1 MFQALQRWLPRPLR
15 KESRLTSQ
23 LEGTPPVSQDTMTAI
38 AQLSQV
44 IKNNQDSVET
54 YMALGNLYRAQGEIE
69 NAITIRQS
77 LIVRPNLKPEFKSR
91 ALYELGIDYKRGG
104 FLGRAQN
111 AFERARELIGE
122 DPAIIDE
129 LASLAAAEHDYQLSA
144 QFYAQLSKPI
154 HQAHYLVQQAKQDQK
169 NKKQGKGTAWLNKAL
184 KVYPGSVEA
193 WLEKMVRAYDLAD
206 WKTLADSFDKGLY
219 RVEPHLRFI
228 LLEGLIQHLFQS
240 RTEQEIFTPLLT
252 PEAGN
257 ELIKVLKK
265 QPADIVLSYYG
276 SWILLQLGHQDQAAR
291 WLDQCI
297 QLDPEFWPARLEM
310 LSLDM
315 DGQDMKED
323 FREQM
328 VFFLKRA
335 RQIKKF
341 ICTRCGLKREH
352 LFFVC
357 PRCRSWHTISFLKV
371 LGN

>member
-1 MFQALQRWLPRPLR
+1 MFQALRRWLPPAWR

-23 LEGTPPVSQDTMTAI
+23 LEGTPHVSQDTMTAI
-38 AQLSQV
+38 SQLSQV

-54 YMALGNLYRAQGEIE
+54 YMALGNLYRAQGDIE
-69 NAITIRQS
+69 NAITVRQS
-77 LIVRPNLKPEFKSR
+77 LIVRPNLKPEFKAR

-111 AFERARELIGE
+111 AFERAKELIG
-122 DPAIIDE
+122 DDAAIIDE

-144 QFYAQLSKPI
+144 QYYAQLSKPI
-154 HQAHYLVQQAKQDQK
+154 HQAHFLVQQAKQDLK
-169 NKKQGKGTAWLNKAL
+169 NKKSGKGSTWLNKAL
-184 KVYPGSVEA
+184 RVYPGSVEA
-193 WLEKMVRAYDLAD
+193 WLEKMIRAYDLAN
-206 WKTLADSFDKGLY
+206 WKGLADTFDKGLN
-219 RVEPHLRFI
+219 RVEPHIRFI
-228 LLEGLIQHLFQS
+228 LLEGLIQHLFQG
-240 RTEQEIFTPLLT
+240 RTGQEIFTPLLNQ
-252 PEAGN
+252 EAGH
-257 ELIKVLKK
+257 EVIKVLKK

-276 SWILLQLGHQDQAAR
+276 AWILLQLGSLDQAAK

-297 QLDPEFWPARLEM
+297 QLDAEFWPARLEL
-310 LSLDM
+310 LSLNM
-315 DGQDMKED
+315 DHQDVNDEFK
-323 FREQM
+323 EQM
-328 VFFLKRA
+328 IFFLKRA